1 MDRTASQLLEKTRGL
16 LEERRQEALKAT
28 GGVPDSAYQ
37 VSPFVML
44 GRTLELVTAPAFYW
58 RSSKRRSNV
67 ALVKD
72 SVLACPPET
81 ACKVATASTN
91 LNVV

>member
-1 MDRTASQLLEKTRGL
+1 MNRTAKQLLEKTRGL
-16 LEERRQEALKAT
+16 LEERRQEALNAT
-28 GGVPDSAYQ
+28 EGVPDSAYQ
-37 VSPFVML
+37 VSPFVITSRVRPIM
-44 GRTLELVTAPAFYW
+44 TSPAFYW
-58 RSSKRRSNV
+58 CSSKRRSNV